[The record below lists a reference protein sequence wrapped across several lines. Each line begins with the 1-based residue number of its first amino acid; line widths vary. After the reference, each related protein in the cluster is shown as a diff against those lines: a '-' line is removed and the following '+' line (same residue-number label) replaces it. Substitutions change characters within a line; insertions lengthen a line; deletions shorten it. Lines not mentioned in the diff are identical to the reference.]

1 MTASARRPSISARYL
16 ITEPPRAMG
25 HPAVSSRD
33 NDAHRATDR
42 KQLTLSPEWS
52 ETAASALQKR
62 TPRTDR
68 LCQNDQA
75 RRISRC
81 VRENYAENASLL
93 SCSHAPQDSQLC
105 ACVSAISGPASC
117 GVAASTF
124 GMVTAQRI
132 NQARSAAKAHGP
144 VRHRSCSLAARGT
157 QAPRKWSILNV
168 TASETP
174 EMNPV
179 ALLTRLI

>member
-1 MTASARRPSISARYL
+1 MTASARRPSISARYP

-25 HPAVSSRD
+25 YPAVSSRD

-81 VRENYAENASLL
+81 VRENSAENASLL
-93 SCSHAPQDSQLC
+93 SFSHAPQDCQLC
-105 ACVSAISGPASC
+105 ACFTAISGPALC
-117 GVAASTF
+117 GVAD
-124 GMVTAQRI
+124 QRSGWLP
-132 NQARSAAKAHGP
+132 RS
-144 VRHRSCSLAARGT
+144 
-157 QAPRKWSILNV
+157 
-168 TASETP
+168 E
-174 EMNPV
+174 
-179 ALLTRLI
+179 LTKLEV